1 MRAVPC
7 DDQCMS
13 PRLTRRLWKRRPG
26 TGSDRTD
33 GLPASGSTPGPA
45 VATTSTAN
53 TVSTA
58 IPASTSLAASTAI
71 PGSTVHPTSTAISAS
86 RTTTP
91 PPTTTPHPTTTPLPA
106 TAVTGIGSV
115 DAVLEAALDKAVAI
129 PSKAIHAHVDRLRRR
144 HPEASP
150 ARIVVLLEKQYLLAV
165 STSGGA
171 VGAAAAAPAVG
182 TGVAIALTSSE
193 VATFFAASSA
203 FALAV
208 ADVHGI
214 AVEDTARR
222 RTLLLATVL
231 GEQGAATVGTETGL
245 NVAWA
250 RTLLVNMPT
259 ATIKRVNNALT
270 RRILRRQAA
279 RQGALAFGRL
289 APFGIGAV
297 IGAAGARAL
306 GRTVVT
312 GARRAFGPPPDH
324 FPRVIEL
331 PGGPFQ
337 P

>member
-1 MRAVPC
+1 MP
-7 DDQCMS
+7 
-13 PRLTRRLWKRRPG
+13 PRLTRRSWKRRPG
-26 TGSDRTD
+26 VASDRPYDT
-33 GLPASGSTPGPA
+33 PASDNALGPA
-45 VATTSTAN
+45 VTTTPTTSTNNTVSTTSTAN
-53 TVSTA
+53 T
-58 IPASTSLAASTAI
+58 
-71 PGSTVHPTSTAISAS
+71 IS
-86 RTTTP
+86 TTTT
-91 PPTTTPHPTTTPLPA
+91 PTTTPTPPS
-106 TAVTGIGSV
+106 AVTGIGTIDS
-115 DAVLEAALDKAVAI
+115 VLEAALDKAVAI

-150 ARIVVLLEKQYLLAV
+150 ERIVTLLEKQYLLAV

-182 TGVAIALTSSE
+182 TGVALALTSSE

-231 GEQGAATVGTETGL
+231 GEQGAATVGAETGV

-259 ATIKRVNNALT
+259 ATIKRVNKVLT

-297 IGAAGARAL
+297 IGATGARAL

-331 PGGPFQ
+331 PSTPIE

>member
-1 MRAVPC
+1 MRRTRARGSGTELAHPRDAAPPDRGLVPTRTNGALTPARPLRTGTPAATPAETPVENGTTAP
-7 DDQCMS
+7 DDATV
-13 PRLTRRLWKRRPG
+13 TR
-26 TGSDRTD
+26 
-33 GLPASGSTPGPA
+33 
-45 VATTSTAN
+45 
-53 TVSTA
+53 
-58 IPASTSLAASTAI
+58 
-71 PGSTVHPTSTAISAS
+71 
-86 RTTTP
+86 
-91 PPTTTPHPTTTPLPA
+91 
-106 TAVTGIGSV
+106 AVTGIGSV

-129 PSKAIHAHVDRLRRR
+129 PSKAIHSHVDRLRRR

-150 ARIVVLLEKQYLLAV
+150 TRIVMLLEKQYLLAV

-182 TGVAIALTSSE
+182 TGVALALTSSE

-208 ADVHGI
+208 ADVHGVGI
-214 AVEDTARR
+214 EDTARR

-231 GEQGAATVGTETGL
+231 GEQGAATVGAETGL

-259 ATIKRVNNALT
+259 TTIKRVNNMLT

-279 RQGALAFGRL
+279 HQGALAFGRL

-324 FPRVIEL
+324 FPRMIEL
-331 PGGPFQ
+331 PSTPIE